1 MQSSDDC
8 PQRIGTEA
16 RPLKTVFTVI
26 LLLFFPYFSFSKAFG
41 NHFYLFM
48 KIN

>member
-26 LLLFFPYFSFSKAFG
+26 FFFFSYFSFPKAFG